1 MYITDTTNNV
11 RDIIESFD
19 IKNDYEKMKVMM
31 YIFEKVDN
39 GQINNK
45 NIANPNIGD
54 NEDIETF
61 TFERIGLTYNTCDI
75 LLQFLAMVYRE
86 IYKANVHYIDSH
98 VDGLDYNDEDKII
111 LSQFEKLNYNE
122 KLDVI
127 SELVI
132 RYNNNSMFKN
142 DEIYIPFKDDVDGY
156 EWARLIQKLKI

>member
-54 NEDIETF
+54 NEDIEIF
-61 TFERIGLTYNTCDI
+61 TFERIGLTHNTCDI
-75 LLQFLAMVYRE
+75 LLQFLAMVFRE

-98 VDGLDYNDEDKII
+98 VDGLDYNDEDKIKI
-111 LSQFEKLNYNE
+111 LLNENVYPRIFNNHF
-122 KLDVI
+122 
-127 SELVI
+127 LV
-132 RYNNNSMFKN
+132 F
-142 DEIYIPFKDDVDGY
+142 DT
-156 EWARLIQKLKI
+156 LKINFNNDDSYIQLLNEIRQGKRRY

>member
-1 MYITDTTNNV
+1 MYITNTTNNV

-31 YIFEKVDN
+31 YILEKVDN

-111 LSQFEKLNYNE
+111 L
-122 KLDVI
+122 
-127 SELVI
+127 
-132 RYNNNSMFKN
+132 
-142 DEIYIPFKDDVDGY
+142 
-156 EWARLIQKLKI
+156 